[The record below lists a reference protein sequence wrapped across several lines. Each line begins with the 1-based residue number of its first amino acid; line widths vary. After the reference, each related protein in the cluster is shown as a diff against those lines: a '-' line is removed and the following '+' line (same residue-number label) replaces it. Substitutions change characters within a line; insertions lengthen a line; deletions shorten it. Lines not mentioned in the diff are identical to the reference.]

1 MKTLIFTLLLFV
13 SIFSSSVSSA
23 LSLGDINISSV
34 LNQSLRASIQ
44 VKNTKE
50 LREEEIIVR
59 LASEEYFKKSGIE
72 HLHFYK
78 QLKFT
83 VSKTE
88 SNDMLIQIRSHDSVV
103 EPFLNFIIEVQ
114 TPQGRS
120 FKQYTLLI
128 EPH

>member
-59 LASEEYFKKSGIE
+59 LASEEYFENSGIE
-72 HLHFYK
+72 YLHFYK